1 MTRLI
6 RANVEVMV
14 PDDKVKGLLDKGF
27 ALVEEDKSNSSS
39 DVAIDTPKQDT
50 MTADNKGKQE
60 DKPGTDDTGN
70 TDKSIEDMTVK
81 ELQDAAKAIGL
92 SGISNLSKDDLIA
105 VIKKQQ
111 SNE

>member
-6 RANVEVMV
+6 RANIEVMV

-39 DVAIDTPKQDT
+39 DVTTDTTKQDT
-50 MTADNKGKQE
+50 LTADNKGKQE
-60 DKPGTDDTGN
+60 AKPGTDDF
-70 TDKSIEDMTVK
+70 DKSIEEMTVK
-81 ELQDAAKAIGL
+81 ELQDVAKAIGL

-111 SNE
+111 NNK